1 MSISV
6 EWELL
11 SKAMSR
17 NKDKHAAVLFA
28 AQERLIELDGADPPK
43 VRFSQSASHQH
54 SNSVDALASR
64 ITRLEAEVSTLK
76 GGLFS
81 LITPVSSVNGEVL
94 YRNIV
99 QMCRADW
106 PATIYAVQAAAVLQK
121 LGSDHIAA
129 LAMYAEDSG
138 RFRADK
144 YRGPLDCLVELA
156 NKIRTFAWAK
166 DGRIKGSLSNDLTA
180 MAESAWTNV
189 TLLVSAYSVQVAATG
204 IGEKQPLPVGMCRTD
219 RQIIGRFHSL
229 IK

>member
-1 MSISV
+1 MSISA

-11 SKAMSR
+11 SKVLSR

-28 AQERLIELDGADPPK
+28 VQERLIELDGSDPPK
-43 VRFSQSASHQH
+43 VRFFQHANHQQ
-54 SNSVDALASR
+54 SNSVDALLHR
-64 ITRLEAEVSTLK
+64 LTRLEAEVSTLR

-81 LITPVSSVNGEVL
+81 LIVPVATVNGEVL

-99 QMCRADW
+99 QMCRAEW
-106 PATIYAVQAAAVLQK
+106 TSTAYAVQAAVVLQK

-129 LAMYAEDSG
+129 LALYAEDSG

-166 DGRIKGSLSNDLTA
+166 DGRIKGSISTELTG
-180 MAESAWTNV
+180 MAEAVWANV
-189 TLLVSAYSVQVAATG
+189 SLLVAAYSVQVAATG
-204 IGEKQPLPVGMCRTD
+204 IGENQPLPVGMCRTD
-219 RQIIGRFHSL
+219 RQIIGRFRSL
-229 IK
+229 SK